1 MYTERNLCKNEYR
14 RVYPPKDQEL
24 FPGETY
30 DINEEYLLYMD
41 KAAFGGGQYITFP
54 IWGVEVQTIE
64 EKDKDP
70 ALEET
75 EICTVEEKDRG
86 WQIEAKRPGTAR
98 VILTYRDYAYE
109 AEQYSFLI
117 SYRRIQVQ
125 TSLECYQGGS

>member
-1 MYTERNLCKNEYR
+1 MSKIGKKIKSICKNITLKLENNSDIMALSYKWKDENERYKDYWFAIYAYVLVRGDEVYCTQKGIYARTNIEEYIL
-14 RVYPPKDQEL
+14 PKDQEL

-75 EICTVEEKDRG
+75 
-86 WQIEAKRPGTAR
+86 
-98 VILTYRDYAYE
+98 
-109 AEQYSFLI
+109 
-117 SYRRIQVQ
+117 
-125 TSLECYQGGS
+125 

>member
-1 MYTERNLCKNEYR
+1 
-14 RVYPPKDQEL
+14 
-24 FPGETY
+24 
-30 DINEEYLLYMD
+30 MD

-86 WQIEAKRPGTAR
+86 WQIEAKDQDSKGD
-98 VILTYRDYAYE
+98 TY
-109 AEQYSFLI
+109 
-117 SYRRIQVQ
+117 IQR
-125 TSLECYQGGS
+125 LCL

>member
-1 MYTERNLCKNEYR
+1 MVRGDEVYCTQKGIYARTNIEEYIL
-14 RVYPPKDQEL
+14 PKDQEL

-86 WQIEAKRPGTAR
+86 WQIEQK
-98 VILTYRDYAYE
+98 DQ
-109 AEQYSFLI
+109 EQ
-117 SYRRIQVQ
+117 
-125 TSLECYQGGS
+125 QG